1 MECGFD
7 TGLNKMSITAVEM
20 ILVELVDFPSP
31 PVIQPPVAAVVRLKA
46 VEDESLSPRKFPWKL
61 ACTGGV

>member
-20 ILVELVDFPSP
+20 ILVELIDFPSP
-31 PVIQPPVAAVVRLKA
+31 PVIQPPVAVVVRLEA
-46 VEDESLSPRKFPWKL
+46 VEDESLSP
-61 ACTGGV
+61 